1 MAQESWRASPLLD
14 EEKREKGEVNVPMP
28 RVYFFFT
35 GAFLTS
41 FLTGFL
47 ATNTTSGF
55 YICSQFVFKIC

>member
-1 MAQESWRASPLLD
+1 MVQESWRVSPLLG

-28 RVYFFFT
+28 RVYFFFA

-47 ATNTTSGF
+47 ATDITSGL
-55 YICSQFVFKIC
+55 YICQ